1 MESTSYDMKTG
12 VHEGNALLRCNV
24 I

>member
-12 VHEGNALLRCNV
+12 VHVGNALWRC
-24 I
+24 